1 MVFNFSSANLGLAK
15 IRRVNINREREYKNS
30 SDFYIKKI
38 ITKPKKKNKMFV
50 GFPKKLFRCLNDK
63 LKFNQLNSSNVFYK
77 LPVEALF
84 TEFAFFR

>member
-1 MVFNFSSANLGLAK
+1 
-15 IRRVNINREREYKNS
+15 
-30 SDFYIKKI
+30 
-38 ITKPKKKNKMFV
+38 MFV

-84 TEFAFFR
+84 TEFAFFRWYYIFTFTTCRKEDCLDVNKLATNLLEDI